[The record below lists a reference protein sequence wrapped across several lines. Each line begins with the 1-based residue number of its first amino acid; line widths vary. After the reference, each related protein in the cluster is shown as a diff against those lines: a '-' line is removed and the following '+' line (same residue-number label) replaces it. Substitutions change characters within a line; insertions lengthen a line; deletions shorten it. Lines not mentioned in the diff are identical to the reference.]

1 MGKGEDAYFMKLA
14 LRLARRG
21 AGWVSPNPMVGAVL
35 VKDGRVIST
44 GYHRRYGG
52 DHAEV
57 DAIKR
62 SKGPLKGATLYVNL
76 EPCCHWG
83 KTPPCTEAILR
94 AGIEE
99 VVVANLDPNPLVAGK
114 GIEILRSHGIKVRV
128 GVLEEEGRL
137 LNRAYFKHYE
147 EGLPLVTAKWAQ
159 SLDGRIATT
168 TGDSKWI
175 SSEGSRR
182 YAHRLRSLH
191 DAVLVGIGTVLRD
204 DPELTVRL
212 VKGKN
217 PLRVILD
224 SRLSIPLE
232 AKALKGEAKTLL
244 ATTEKASPEKE
255 AILRQKGIEVIRIGC
270 ERVDLFGLL
279 KALAERKV
287 LSVLVEG
294 GREVLTEFFKKGF
307 IDRVMVFVSPKIIG
321 QGVEAIGDL
330 GIREVG
336 RAIELKS
343 VRTLRIGQDLL
354 LEGWIKP

>member
-1 MGKGEDAYFMKLA
+1 MGKGEEAYFMKLA

-62 SKGPLKGATLYVNL
+62 AKEPIEGATLYVNL

-94 AGIEE
+94 AGIKR
-99 VVVANLDPNPLVAGK
+99 VVIANLDPNPLVGGK
-114 GIEILRSHGIKVRV
+114 GIEILKSHGIEVEV

-137 LNRAYFKHYE
+137 LNRAHFKYYE

-159 SLDGRIATT
+159 SLDGRIATI

-175 SSEGSRR
+175 SSERSRR
-182 YAHRLRSLH
+182 YAHRLRALH
-191 DAVLVGIGTVLRD
+191 DAVIVGIGTVLKD
-204 DPELTVRL
+204 DAELTVRL
-212 VKGKN
+212 LKGKS
-217 PLRVILD
+217 PLRVVLD
-224 SRLSIPLE
+224 SKLSIPLE
-232 AKALKGEAKTLL
+232 AKVLKGEAKTLL
-244 ATTEKASPEKE
+244 VTTLKASPEKE
-255 AILRQKGIEVIRIGC
+255 AILREKGVEVVRIGQ
-270 ERVDLFGLL
+270 EKVDLHGLL
-279 KALAERKV
+279 RALAERKV

-294 GREVLTEFFKKGF
+294 GKEVLTEFIKKGLV
-307 IDRVMVFVSPKIIG
+307 DRVMVFISPKIIG
-321 QGVEAIGDL
+321 QGIEAVGDL
-330 GIREVG
+330 GVKEVG

-343 VRTLRIGQDLL
+343 VRTLRIDQDLL
-354 LEGWIKP
+354 LEGWIRP